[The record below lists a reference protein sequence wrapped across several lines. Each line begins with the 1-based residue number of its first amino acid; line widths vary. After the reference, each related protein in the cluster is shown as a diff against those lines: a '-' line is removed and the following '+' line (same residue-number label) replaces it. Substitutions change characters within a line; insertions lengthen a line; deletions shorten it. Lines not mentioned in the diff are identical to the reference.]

1 MRAVR
6 DGRAN
11 DAPEILRGSDLS
23 HALFG
28 ALKEHIGDIEV
39 PGYGV
44 RSLVREDAPN
54 YGDKSNGDPIEAI
67 LAAAACQIEAIIR
80 KHAVVRWR
88 ESVDA
93 QNRMRNDLD
102 DFLFGLQAEKGT
114 KLSLAQMDEIIE
126 SALRIARNRIND
138 V

>member
-1 MRAVR
+1 
-6 DGRAN
+6 
-11 DAPEILRGSDLS
+11 
-23 HALFG
+23 
-28 ALKEHIGDIEV
+28 
-39 PGYGV
+39 
-44 RSLVREDAPN
+44 
-54 YGDKSNGDPIEAI
+54 
-67 LAAAACQIEAIIR
+67 
-80 KHAVVRWR
+80 VRWR